1 MNQIVQPGFRTGTVS
16 IPASKSHAHRLLI
29 CAALG
34 RAPVKIRCQGI
45 SKDIAATIACLNA
58 LGADITVSGDRI
70 AVSPIA
76 AVPAGLCHL
85 PCGESGSTLRFLL
98 PVAGALGA
106 EAVFHMEGRLPQ
118 RPLRPLDEV
127 LTVHGMTVRQE
138 GDLLFCGGT
147 SPRDINFL
155 PGMKK
160 FASANEFSDTV
171 TFFDYDPE
179 NGKLTPDGHV
189 LTHKRPLAIYW
200 EK

>member
-138 GDLLFCGGT
+138 GEPAFLRRAAALWGVCPAGERVLPVHLRTAAGTAPSGGRQHPHRHRRVGVRRLT
-147 SPRDINFL
+147 SP
-155 PGMKK
+155 
-160 FASANEFSDTV
+160 
-171 TFFDYDPE
+171 
-179 NGKLTPDGHV
+179 
-189 LTHKRPLAIYW
+189 
-200 EK
+200 